1 MAASLVK
8 QFFDG
13 VAMCSDIELNA
24 ATQGEKACGVDL

>member
-13 VAMCSDIELNA
+13 MAMRSDIEPNA